1 MTFSNDSFLKAPL
14 AKLKAELKVAAALPL
29 NALNAFLVAARVGSF
44 SKAADEL
51 HVTPAA
57 VSQQI
62 RQLEDTLDVALFHRL
77 SRGLALTD
85 AGQAGLSEL
94 QSGFDSIQ
102 SAVTSMRSATQ
113 RKELNIWTSP
123 SFASKWLMV
132 RMHRFVAA
140 HPSIDLR
147 ISGSVALID
156 SDATAPSLS
165 ADILKSHNID
175 LAIRFGS
182 GNYPGCDVEKLLDV
196 HALPLCS
203 PSYLND
209 STKPALK
216 TPRDLSEHTLLHDE
230 SPYEGRP
237 KWSDWFN
244 SNGVDNVEAAHN
256 IYFNSVLL
264 ALSAA
269 VAGQGVVLTLE
280 QLAQDDINEGRLVPV
295 FDTRS
300 EVEHAYHLVTLQGAN
315 HDTKV
320 QAFRDWIVSELASQ

>member
-1 MTFSNDSFLKAPL
+1 
-14 AKLKAELKVAAALPL
+14 VAAALPL

-62 RQLEDTLDVALFHRL
+62 RQLEDVLNVALFHRL

-85 AGQAGLSEL
+85 AGQAGLTEL

-102 SAVTSMRSATQ
+102 EAVRRMQSADQ

-123 SFASKWLMV
+123 SFAAKWMMV
-132 RMHRFVAA
+132 RMHRFVAE

-147 ISGSVALID
+147 ISGSASLID

-165 ADILKSHNID
+165 ADILKSNNID
-175 LAIRFGS
+175 VAIRFGS
-182 GNYPGCDVEKLLDV
+182 GNYPGCEVEKLMDV
-196 HALPLCS
+196 DALPLCS
-203 PSYLND
+203 PNYLND
-209 STKPALK
+209 SATPKLK
-216 TPRDLSEHTLLHDE
+216 HPRDLANHTLLHDE

-237 KWSDWFN
+237 KWSDWF
-244 SNGVDNVEAAHN
+244 STNGVKDIDAAHN

-269 VAGQGVVLTLE
+269 VAGQGVVLTIE
-280 QLAQDDINEGRLVPV
+280 QLAQDDINEGRLVPA
-295 FDTRS
+295 FDSRS
-300 EVEHAYHLVTLQGAN
+300 QVEHAYHLVTLEGENQHAGV
-315 HDTKV
+315 K
-320 QAFRDWIVSELASQ
+320 AFRDWIVSELASQ